1 MSPNTSAY
9 CQARAR
15 LCDERLEAIQ
25 QELAQGLERN
35 VSSNQLWLGRRVQIV
50 DGTACSM
57 PDTAQNQA
65 LYPQPS
71 NQKPGCGFPM
81 LKLVGLFSLAT
92 GALLH
97 AVYGP
102 LRVHDVQLLRQLWS
116 ALTEGDVLMADRG
129 FCSFGCLATL
139 RQAGIDSLMRLH
151 QRRPADFRRGQR
163 LGKDDR
169 LVAWTKPSR
178 CPCMLSSEQFAALPE
193 TLTVRLLR
201 VKPTVKGFRT
211 QQLVLVTTL
220 LDAAAYPAEAL
231 AALYLQRWGV
241 ELHFRELK
249 TLLRLDVLRCR
260 SPQMIHKE
268 VRLHLIAYNLVRA
281 VMQQAARCHH
291 VDLSRI
297 SFKGTLDTV
306 QQFAAPLQAS
316 GISSRQRA
324 VLEKELLR
332 LIASDPVPW
341 RPGRAEPRAKKRRPK
356 NYQLLT
362 KPRHAMV
369 LTQHRC
375 RHKAALT

>member
-1 MSPNTSAY
+1 
-9 CQARAR
+9 
-15 LCDERLEAIQ
+15 
-25 QELAQGLERN
+25 
-35 VSSNQLWLGRRVQIV
+35 
-50 DGTACSM
+50 M

-92 GALLH
+92 GAILH

-102 LRVHDVQLLRQLWS
+102 LRVHDIQLLRQLWS
-116 ALTEGDVLMADRG
+116 ALTQGDVLMADRG
-129 FCSFGCLATL
+129 FCSFGCLAML
-139 RQAGIDSLMRLH
+139 QQAGVDSLMRLH
-151 QRRPADFRRGQR
+151 QRRPANFRRGKR

-178 CPCMLSSEQFAALPE
+178 CPCMLSPEQFAALPD
-193 TLTVRLLR
+193 TLTVRQLR

-211 QQLVLVTTL
+211 QSLVLVTTL
-220 LDAAAYPAEAL
+220 VDAVAYPAEAL

-249 TLLRLDVLRCR
+249 TLLRMDVLRCR

-268 VRLHLIAYNLVRA
+268 VLLHLIAYNLVRA

-297 SFKGTLDTV
+297 SFKGTLDTIR
-306 QQFAAPLQAS
+306 QFAAPFQAS
-316 GISSRQRA
+316 GLSSRQRA
-324 VLEKELLR
+324 VLQKELLR
-332 LIASDPVPW
+332 LIASDSVPW

-375 RHKAALT
+375 RHQASLT